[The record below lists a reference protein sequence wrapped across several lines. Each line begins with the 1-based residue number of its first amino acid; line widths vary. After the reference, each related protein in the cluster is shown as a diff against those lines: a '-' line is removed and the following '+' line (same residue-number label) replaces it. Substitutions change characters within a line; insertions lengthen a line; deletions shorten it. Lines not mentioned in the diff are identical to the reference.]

1 MKEGRYDDAVAT
13 ELDCR
18 YGISWLD

>member
-1 MKEGRYDDAVAT
+1 MSKYTKYT

-18 YGISWLD
+18 Y